1 MYGYETH
8 PKSKLPTVERF
19 LFKALRRTGLVE
31 KDKDIKEYDYSKC
44 GRTDKGVSAA
54 GNYFSIRLFINNKE
68 WENLL

>member
-19 LFKALRRTGLVE
+19 LFKALRWTGLID
-31 KDKDIKEYDYSKC
+31 KNKDIKEYDYSKC

-54 GNYFSIRLFINNKE
+54 GNYFTIWLFINIKE
-68 WENLL
+68 